1 MNKKYLSVILFGA
14 LMLGTTGTFT
24 SCKDYDDDINNLQEQ
39 VDGIKSDLKA
49 LQDKVNNGLWVTSV
63 SPVEGG
69 FTITFSDGQSYQI
82 VNGKDGESADPGT
95 IVSVSEDGYW
105 VIGDTKTPYK
115 ALTDEDVNALK
126 KNPYVNA
133 DGYWVFIVDGE
144 EEVSNIKAEPV
155 TAVFSDGVWTLSV
168 YNAETKEYD
177 KIEIPTAASLITEL
191 DLMGWANVAK
201 ASANFSLDMG
211 GTADVNDDTK
221 NKNVLFDANTLLSF
235 EYYRVTKFD
244 LKEWDGNAWKV
255 TKENFVNSW
264 SAQKDVVKKQVL
276 TTLAPLNKKLVAR
289 LAPAELGWSDF
300 AFTLQD
306 SKGNQ
311 LPIALGAGEALTGT
325 LTKAGASSSIGF
337 IPMDVVTTTYNTDAE
352 YTGKFNANT
361 LYSLVE
367 KTSNYR
373 STYGLTVDVPKLAT
387 VDVQSVVNVDPVGKV
402 GTTTDNGSGTE
413 DKPFVIDLNTP
424 ARLVFGDKPEYVY
437 DYYVEA
443 VDTKVAQEFDCTID
457 KKNGT
462 ITFGQAS
469 DPVSK
474 AAMEFK
480 VYALH
485 IDGNIYVS
493 YIWVKPSSILATD
506 VVLKAGKQTIAP
518 ILNAKGEIIEEGKMM
533 FNVSLADMFSGMSET
548 EKDRWTSIVMGANG
562 GATSTA
568 VKDSKGNAYTQPV
581 EIKYVGAD
589 GKEIDNTAN
598 DKAVSLNIYMPYR
611 KTVGANFVAA
621 LTPDLEYTMNVQ
633 FNHNEDGGTTSV
645 LNTVKVTFTPVLP
658 DLSNFL
664 AKKTGYWDGN
674 TLMAYFDDPTTAQV
688 GDAFLASVFDIR
700 KGFGTFGATDKTKP
714 TAKPIAT
721 IKLSLDETQ
730 KIGNDYVVANNLATF
745 GTPNEDYE
753 IELKGGNNNKKAYNQ
768 ALNVLVGIDYLG
780 VYDYTENAT
789 YKQQLTDANFQIKVQ
804 SALIAGTIKALEGT
818 SIQMTPAAAGDV
830 WKLTADHVSG
840 YTYSYSNG
848 NQTPYN
854 IFQEWLLKDIEGGKK
869 KYGAKWKYTYI
880 KAVTFSSADPDIY
893 VVTNELGNPVTD
905 NIATAIAPTGKEDGT
920 PLVESYVPLKSVNT
934 TEKVETT
941 LKITVTDMYGYKKTF
956 DVPLTI
962 NPAK

>member
-105 VIGDTKTPYK
+105 VIGEEKTPYK

-191 DLMGWANVAK
+191 DLMGWGEVEK
-201 ASANFSLDMG
+201 ASDNFS
-211 GTADVNDDTK
+211 VNTELKTSDLE
-221 NKNVLFDANTLLSF
+221 V
-235 EYYRVTKFD
+235 EYYRVTGFEYKTSQTGLTLPATD
-244 LKEWDGNAWKV
+244 PD
-255 TKENFVNSW
+255 SW

-300 AFTLQD
+300 SFVLQD
-306 SKGNQ
+306 SKGNE
-311 LPIALGAGEALTGT
+311 LPIALGAGESLTGT

-352 YTGKFNANT
+352 YTGKFNASA

-373 STYGLTVDVPKLAT
+373 STYGLTVKTPTQAT
-387 VDVQSVVNVDPVGKV
+387 VTEQKVTNVVPVGKLNGAANGD
-402 GTTTDNGSGTE
+402 GTSENNA
-413 DKPFVIDLNTP
+413 FVIDLNTP
-424 ARLVFGDKPEYVY
+424 ARLVFGANPEYVY

-443 VDTKVAQEFDCTID
+443 VDPNVGKEFDCTID

-462 ITFGQAS
+462 ITFGGAS

-485 IDGNIYVS
+485 IDGSIYIS
-493 YIWVKPSSILATD
+493 TIWVKPSSILATS
-506 VVLKAGKQTIAP
+506 VTLKAGEQTIAP
-518 ILNAKGEIIEEGKMM
+518 ILDNTGVIATATTGQMK
-533 FNVSLADMFSGMSET
+533 FNVSLADMFANMNDT
-548 EKDRWTSIVMGANG
+548 EKNRWTSTVMGANA
-562 GATSTA
+562 GATSVQ
-568 VKDSKGNAYTQPV
+568 VKDSKGNSYAETV
-581 EIKYVGAD
+581 VIKYVDAD
-589 GKEIDNTAN
+589 GKEIANTAN

-611 KTVGANFVAA
+611 KWDTANSKYVKA
-621 LTPDLEYTMNVQ
+621 LTPDLEYTLDVN
-633 FNHNEDGGTTSV
+633 FLHNETPVSV
-645 LNTVKVTFTPVLP
+645 LNSVKVTFTPVLP

-674 TLMAYFDDPTTAQV
+674 TLMAYFDDPKYTATP
-688 GDAFLASVFDIR
+688 SVLPSKFDMK
-700 KGFGTFGATDKTKP
+700 KGFGTFGATDYAG
-714 TAKPIAT
+714 TAIAT
-721 IKLSLDETQ
+721 IDLVLDDTQ
-730 KIGNDYVVANNLATF
+730 KLNNTLVVNGTNSLATITSNVITLNTAKTY
-745 GTPNEDYE
+745 GGKVHAYNED
-753 IELKGGNNNKKAYNQ
+753 
-768 ALNVLVGIDYLG
+768 LNVFVTVDYLG
-780 VYDYTENAT
+780 VYNYNENAN
-789 YKQQLTDANFQIKVQ
+789 YKQQLADEAFQIKVQ
-804 SALIAGTIKALEGT
+804 SALIAGDIRALEGT
-818 SIQMTPAAAGDV
+818 SIQMTPAAAGEV

-840 YTYSYSNG
+840 YTYSYSDG

-854 IFQEWLLKDIEGGKK
+854 IFKEWAITAAPST
-869 KYGAKWKYTYI
+869 YGARWMYTYI
-880 KAVTFSSADPDIY
+880 KEVEFSSADPDYY
-893 VVTNELGNPVTD
+893 VVTDAVGNAVA
-905 NIATAIAPTGKEDGT
+905 NNSGKAIDVHTEGNGDTIVP
-920 PLVESYVPLKSVNT
+920 SYVPLKPVNT
-934 TEKVETT
+934 TEKIETT

-956 DVPLTI
+956 NVPLTI

>member
-105 VIGDTKTPYK
+105 VIGEEKTPYK

-191 DLMGWANVAK
+191 DLMGWATVEK
-201 ASANFSLDMG
+201 ASNNFSLNNLKTVDD
-211 GTADVNDDTK
+211 ADGP
-221 NKNVLFDANTLLSF
+221 LGF
-235 EYYRVTKFD
+235 EYGYIEGFAYAKGFNYVGGQYA
-244 LKEWDGNAWKV
+244 GNLPK
-255 TKENFVNSW
+255 NPDSW

-276 TTLAPLNKKLVAR
+276 TTLAPTNKKLVAR
-289 LAPAELGWSDF
+289 LAPAELGWDNFS
-300 AFTLQD
+300 FTLQD
-306 SKGNQ
+306 SKGNV
-311 LPIALGAGEALTGT
+311 LPITLGTGESLTGT
-325 LTKAGASSSIGF
+325 LTKASANSSIGF
-337 IPMDVVTTTYNTDAE
+337 IPMDVVATTYNKATD
-352 YTGKFNANT
+352 YTDQFKNNV

-373 STYGLTVDVPKLAT
+373 STYGVTFGNIDEADVVA
-387 VDVQSVVNVDPVGKV
+387 QAVVNVVPVGTGV
-402 GTTTDNGSGTE
+402 TANGHGTSAD
-413 DKPFVIDLNTP
+413 DAFVIDLNTP
-424 ARLVFGDKPEYVY
+424 ARLEFGRVDNNGLDHHPEYVY

-443 VDTKVAQEFDCTID
+443 VDPNVGKEFNCTID

-485 IDGNIYVS
+485 IDGTIYVS
-493 YIWVKPSSILATD
+493 TIWVKPSSILATD
-506 VVLKAGKQTIAP
+506 VVLKAGKQVIAPVLVLDNQNKVTIAHR
-518 ILNAKGEIIEEGKMM
+518 GSMM
-533 FNVSLADMFSGMSET
+533 FNVSLADMFASMSDT
-548 EKDRWTSIVMGANG
+548 EKNRWTSTEMGANA
-562 GATSTA
+562 GATTVL
-568 VKDSKGNAYTQPV
+568 VKDSKGTEYEVDADDI
-581 EIKYVGAD
+581 EIVYVDAD
-589 GKEIDNTAN
+589 GKEIAN
-598 DKAVSLNIYMPYR
+598 GANNKAVSLNIYLPYTD
-611 KTVGANFVAA
+611 KDGDA
-621 LTPDLEYTMNVQ
+621 LTPDLEYTMNVN
-633 FNHNEDGGTTSV
+633 FLHNETPVSV
-645 LNTVKVTFTPVLP
+645 LNSVKVTFTPVLP

-688 GDAFLASVFDIR
+688 SPNVTLDSKFDIT
-700 KGFGTFGATDKTKP
+700 KGFGTFGAATSYEYF
-714 TAKPIAT
+714 AT
-721 IKLSLDETQ
+721 IELNLDKTQ
-730 KIGNDYVVANNLATF
+730 KIGNDYVVGNNLAEFVNNSSNLPYTIKL
-745 GTPNEDYE
+745 N
-753 IELKGGNNNKKAYNQ
+753 GGNNNKKAYNQ

-854 IFQEWLLKDIEGGKK
+854 IFQEWLLTAGGDEKE
-869 KYGAKWKYTYI
+869 YGAKWKYTYI
-880 KAVTFSSADPDIY
+880 KAVTFSSADTDIY
-893 VVTNELGNPVTD
+893 VVADELGNPVD
-905 NIATAIAPTGKEDGT
+905 ENIGTAIDPTGKQDGT
-920 PLVESYVPLKSVNT
+920 PLVESYVPLKPVNT

-941 LKITVTDMYGYKKTF
+941 LKITVEDMYGYKKTF
-956 DVPLTI
+956 NVPLTI

>member
-105 VIGDTKTPYK
+105 VIGEEKTPYK

-191 DLMGWANVAK
+191 DLMGWGEVEK
-201 ASANFSLDMG
+201 ASDNFS
-211 GTADVNDDTK
+211 VNTELKTSDLE
-221 NKNVLFDANTLLSF
+221 V
-235 EYYRVTKFD
+235 EYYRVTGFEYKTSQTGLTLPATD
-244 LKEWDGNAWKV
+244 PD
-255 TKENFVNSW
+255 SW

-300 AFTLQD
+300 SFVLQD
-306 SKGNQ
+306 SKGNE
-311 LPIALGAGEALTGT
+311 LPIALGTGESLTGT

-352 YTGKFNANT
+352 YTGKFNASA

-373 STYGLTVDVPKLAT
+373 STYGLTVKTPTQAT
-387 VDVQSVVNVDPVGKV
+387 VTEQKVTNVVPVGKLNGAANGD
-402 GTTTDNGSGTE
+402 GTSENNA
-413 DKPFVIDLNTP
+413 FVIDLNTP
-424 ARLVFGDKPEYVY
+424 ARLVFGANPEYVY

-443 VDTKVAQEFDCTID
+443 VDPNVGKEFDCTID

-462 ITFGQAS
+462 ITFGGAS

-485 IDGNIYVS
+485 IDGSIYIS
-493 YIWVKPSSILATD
+493 TIWVKPSSILATS
-506 VVLKAGKQTIAP
+506 VTLKAGEQTIAP
-518 ILNAKGEIIEEGKMM
+518 ILDNTGVIATATTGQMK
-533 FNVSLADMFSGMSET
+533 FNVSLADMFANMNDT
-548 EKDRWTSIVMGANG
+548 EKNRWTSTVMGANA
-562 GATSTA
+562 GATSVQ
-568 VKDSKGNAYTQPV
+568 VKDSKGNSYAETV
-581 EIKYVGAD
+581 VIKYVDAD
-589 GKEIDNTAN
+589 GKEIANTAN

-611 KTVGANFVAA
+611 KWDTANSKYVKA
-621 LTPDLEYTMNVQ
+621 LTPDLEYTLDVN
-633 FNHNEDGGTTSV
+633 FLHNETPVSV
-645 LNTVKVTFTPVLP
+645 LNSVKVTFTPVLP

-664 AKKTGYWDGN
+664 AKKTGYWNEN
-674 TLMAYFDDPTTAQV
+674 TLMAYFDDPTTTQV
-688 GDAFLASVFDIR
+688 TTGAILASKFDIT
-700 KGFGTFGATDKTKP
+700 KGFGTFGATDKATP
-714 TAKPIAT
+714 ANAIAT
-721 IKLSLDETQ
+721 IKLSLDNTQ
-730 KIGNDYVVANNLATF
+730 KIGNDYVVANNLATI
-745 GTPNEDYE
+745 GAAGNAAYE
-753 IELKGGNNNKKAYNQ
+753 IELNGAVNNKKAYNQ

-789 YKQQLTDANFQIKVQ
+789 YKQQLIDANFQIKVQ
-804 SALIAGTIKALEGT
+804 SALIAGTIKALESA

-840 YTYSYSNG
+840 YTYSYTNG

-854 IFQEWLLKDIEGGKK
+854 IFKEWLLTNNNTNPKT
-869 KYGAKWKYTYI
+869 YGAKWKYTYI
-880 KAVTFSSADPDIY
+880 KDVTFTSADTDIY
-893 VVTNELGNPVTD
+893 VVADELGDPVSVGRAVD
-905 NIATAIAPTGKEDGT
+905 PTGKSDGT
-920 PLVESYVPLKSVNT
+920 PQAEAYVPLKSVNT

-941 LKITVTDMYGYKKTF
+941 LKITVEDMYGYKKTF
-956 DVPLTI
+956 DVPLTV
-962 NPAK
+962 NADK